1 MPPWVAALSVAV
13 LVATV
18 PLTWILRV
26 LQALPDP
33 LVLSHRQ
40 WPIWGNLTL
49 IGCITAIVTVFI
61 RNVYYGTTPAAA
73 EIGMQFVIVGLAYV
87 FGFVLLLRQ
96 FAGLY
101 PEYFVSTGR
110 TGLALRKAT
119 YQHIVKVETLSEGR
133 GETSLRIELENG
145 DCLRLNLPTRH
156 LSVLDEQ
163 IESSR
168 TLE

>member
-1 MPPWVAALSVAV
+1 MPPWIAALSVAG

-26 LQALPDP
+26 LQRLPDP
-33 LVLSHRQ
+33 LALSHRQ
-40 WPIWGNLTL
+40 WPGWGNLAL

-61 RNVYYGTTPAAA
+61 RNVYYGTTPAPAV
-73 EIGMQFVIVGLAYV
+73 IGVGFLIVGLVYV
-87 FGFVLLLRQ
+87 FGFVLLVRQ

-119 YQHIVKVETLSEGR
+119 YPHIVKVETLREGR
-133 GETSLRIELENG
+133 GETSLQIKLQNG
-145 DCLRLNLPTRH
+145 DCLRLDLPTRH
-156 LSVLDEQ
+156 LSVLYDQ

>member
-1 MPPWVAALSVAV
+1 MPPWIAALSVAA

-18 PLTWILRV
+18 PLTWIFRV
-26 LQALPDP
+26 LQRLPDP
-33 LVLSHRQ
+33 LALSHRQ
-40 WPIWGNLTL
+40 WSIGGNLTL
-49 IGCITAIVTVFI
+49 IGCITAVVTVFI
-61 RNVYYGTTPAAA
+61 RNVYYGTTPAPAV
-73 EIGMQFVIVGLAYV
+73 IGMQFLIVGLIYV

-110 TGLALRKAT
+110 TGLAMRKAT
-119 YQHIVKVETLSEGR
+119 YQHIVNVETFREGR
-133 GETSLRIELENG
+133 EETSLLIELQDG
-145 DCLRLNLPTRH
+145 DRLRLDLPTRH
-156 LSVLDEQ
+156 LSLLYDQ

>member
-1 MPPWVAALSVAV
+1 MPPWIAALSVGI

-18 PLTWILRV
+18 PVTWVLRV
-26 LQALPDP
+26 LQGLPDP

-40 WPIWGNLTL
+40 WSVWGNLAL

-61 RNVYYGTTPAAA
+61 RNVYYETTPAPGV
-73 EIGMQFVIVGLAYV
+73 IGMQFLIVGLAYV

-110 TGLALRKAT
+110 TGLTLRKAT
-119 YQHIVKVETLSEGR
+119 YQHIVKVETLREGR
-133 GETSLRIELENG
+133 GETSLQIELENG
-145 DCLRLNLPTRH
+145 DCLRLDLPTRH
-156 LSVLDEQ
+156 LSVLYDE
-163 IESSR
+163 IKSSR
-168 TLE
+168 TME